1 MYSSHPLLE
10 IDIRS
15 PLKDRHRTLTCI
27 QRPISQHAHPHAQS
41 PYQPETTQHSIPP
54 HHPLPLAM
62 SVNPLSYPS
71 LPSQTPL
78 MQPQGLSS
86 PPDSPSQVRVS
97 PSSTASTISED
108 DDLAEQE
115 WQESLAQLALLFNLV
130 ILPFA
135 GKYFGRKF
143 AYFSMSL

>member
-1 MYSSHPLLE
+1 M
-10 IDIRS
+10 
-15 PLKDRHRTLTCI
+15 
-27 QRPISQHAHPHAQS
+27 
-41 PYQPETTQHSIPP
+41 
-54 HHPLPLAM
+54 
-62 SVNPLSYPS
+62 
-71 LPSQTPL
+71 
-78 MQPQGLSS
+78 SS
-86 PPDSPSQVRVS
+86 PPDSPSQVHIS

-143 AYFSMSL
+143 AYFSIFSLIS